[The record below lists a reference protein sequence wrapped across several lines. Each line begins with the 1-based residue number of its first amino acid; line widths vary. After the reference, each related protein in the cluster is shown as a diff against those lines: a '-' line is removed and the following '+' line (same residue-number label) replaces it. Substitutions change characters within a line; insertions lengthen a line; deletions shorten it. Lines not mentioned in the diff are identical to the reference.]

1 VLLDL
6 EKEQQYWE
14 GVPDWLLKIAEEEPD
29 SKN

>member
-14 GVPDWLLKIAEEEPD
+14 GVPEWMLKIAEEEPD
-29 SKN
+29 A